1 MARSNYFFIYVYTM
15 KREQAEQREIQNEQF
30 KVQKRAATFTHVAK
44 AHSEGGKISAIKG
57 RPLVLHCF
65 L

>member
-1 MARSNYFFIYVYTM
+1 M
-15 KREQAEQREIQNEQF
+15 KREQVEQREIQNEQF
-30 KVQKRAATFTHVAK
+30 EVQKRTPTFTHVAK
-44 AHSEGGKISAIKG
+44 AHSEGGKLSAIKG